1 MYTVHTIVSRG
12 YLFKVVSSNM
22 YYCKS
27 FAKEGFGMKT
37 KNTTQKIAVTALLA
51 ALTCVATMVIKI
63 PSPMKGYLNLGDCVV
78 LTAGWML
85 SPVYGFLAAGLGSAL
100 ADLFSGYVVYAP
112 ATFLIKGLMALVAWF
127 VYKALCGK
135 TYSSIS
141 RIISG
146 VLAEIIMVLGYY
158 IFEGFMYGFS
168 PSLVN
173 IPANAV
179 QGIAGLVLGFVL
191 IKIFEKTKIKL

>member
-1 MYTVHTIVSRG
+1 
-12 YLFKVVSSNM
+12 
-22 YYCKS
+22 
-27 FAKEGFGMKT
+27 MKT

-51 ALTCVATMVIKI
+51 ALTCVSTMVIKI

-112 ATFLIKGLMALVAWF
+112 ATFLIKGLMALVARF

-135 TYSSIS
+135 IYSSIS
-141 RIISG
+141 QIISG